1 MAVFLWK
8 ESPLPQSGMQE
19 VRNHIF
25 NIIFT
30 IHRPFLQGKYL
41 SAVNIPQ
48 LLPPHHHF
56 TEYFQKSNFIKDGL
70 SIFVKPFLI

>member
-1 MAVFLWK
+1 MAVFLWR

-19 VRNHIF
+19 VKNHIF

-41 SAVNIPQ
+41 PAVNIPQ
-48 LLPPHHHF
+48 LLPPHHF
-56 TEYFQKSNFIKDGL
+56 TEYFLKSNLIKAGL
-70 SIFVKPFLI
+70 SIFVKLFLI